1 MPSSVQ
7 MISLPRWFKGK
18 LGFLSHLAL
27 PTTKMSSAPSCVH
40 PAVLELFC
48 ACLEERKKLRALLK
62 IQLQMLNCSY
72 LFLSLLFTQGFYPG
86 SSTSVPFRT
95 EQDIHRAQ
103 HSCHLLSENRWFCFQ
118 HVIGSSS
125 LRRMWSYH

>member
-18 LGFLSHLAL
+18 LGFFVSPCTPNHMDELCSFSC
-27 PTTKMSSAPSCVH
+27 SSSSSG
-40 PAVLELFC
+40 AVLCLFGR
-48 ACLEERKKLRALLK
+48 EKKLRALLK
-62 IQLQMLNCSY
+62 IQFQMLNCSY

-95 EQDIHRAQ
+95 EQDVHRTQ